1 MPCDETKLNQTSE
14 SLSPAQH
21 AVLEA
26 MLAGRTITAAAVAA
40 GVGRAAVYRWLK
52 NDFLFQAEL
61 NRGLSE
67 LRRAI
72 FVNVHRLTA
81 KAVQCVEKAIDEGNV
96 KVALE
101 VMRRA
106 GLFNLPP
113 TGSDDPAKLAAE
125 AAELQAENDFHD
137 HGADETGAETKKEA
151 GKEMHEGEKAAA
163 ATEGCFVNAAPPRD
177 ITKAVVNP
185 PPRWQQPHPAGR
197 PLGAQGGKVVQPIP
211 KAK

>member
-26 MLAGRTITAAAVAA
+26 MLAGRTITAAA
-40 GVGRAAVYRWLK
+40 GVGRAVVYRWLK

-72 FVNVHRLTA
+72 FVNVHRLAA
-81 KAVQCVEKAIDEGNV
+81 KAVQCVQKAIDEGNV

-101 VMRRA
+101 VMKRA
-106 GLFNLPP
+106 GLFNLRP
-113 TGSDDPAKLAAE
+113 TGSDDPSKLAAE
-125 AAELQAENDFHD
+125 AAELEAEDDFDD
-137 HGADETGAETKKEA
+137 HVDNETDAETKKEA
-151 GKEMHEGEKAAA
+151 DDGMHEGAKAAA
-163 ATEGCFVNAAPPRD
+163 ANEGGRVNAAPPRD
-177 ITKAVVNP
+177 IAKAVVNP

-197 PLGAQGGKVVQPIP
+197 PLGAQGAKVVQPMA